1 MFPLGKQCQGFN
13 TLMSNIQ
20 KFIQVFRL
28 IALLMVQSTTTLPML
43 FLASLAFGTRGK
55 NEINLMGERALR
67 DWGVG
72 KGKKKKKAL

>member
-1 MFPLGKQCQGFN
+1 
-13 TLMSNIQ
+13 MSNIQ

-43 FLASLAFGTRGK
+43 FFLASLAFGTRGK